1 MVSTTDLP
9 TKECRNSLSARTQPD
24 VVSELIEKE
33 VFKGFLYG
41 PFKDPPFQKYRVSP
55 IGIAEGK
62 YSGKKR
68 LILDLSSPHND
79 DKHLSINDLIDKQDC
94 SMSYVRIDDAI
105 DVILKF
111 GRNSWLCKFD
121 ISDAFKNCPIV
132 PSQWPLF
139 CIKWEKMYYFYVR
152 LTFGCRSSPKIFDH
166 LSQALCHIAEN
177 NYKVNSILHLL
188 DDFLTIDPP
197 DADGERTM
205 AIMMM
210 IFKKL
215 NIPIAKHKTIGPV
228 KCLEYLGI
236 ILDSEKMEA
245 RLPLNK
251 VDRICE
257 FIKKLCRK
265 KSCTKRELLQLL
277 GHLNFA
283 SRVILPGRSFVS
295 YLIGLST
302 TVNDLHHY
310 VKLDKECRVDLEFW
324 LLFLSSWNGVNMFY
338 SRQFYSS
345 YDMELFTDA
354 SSTKGFGGYFK
365 GEWFY
370 SSWPSNIAYPDKTF
384 SMAFLELYPIVVSAI
399 LWGSQWTTKRILFWC
414 DNEATVAIV
423 KKGRSK
429 CLQIMKLMRKLT
441 WCACKYNFHFSAKH
455 VPGYQNDISDALSRL
470 QIDRFRKLA
479 PSAAQHPMKYPSSSD
494 VMWS

>member
-1 MVSTTDLP
+1 
-9 TKECRNSLSARTQPD
+9 
-24 VVSELIEKE
+24 
-33 VFKGFLYG
+33 
-41 PFKDPPFQKYRVSP
+41 
-55 IGIAEGK
+55 
-62 YSGKKR
+62 
-68 LILDLSSPHND
+68 
-79 DKHLSINDLIDKQDC
+79 
-94 SMSYVRIDDAI
+94 MSYVRIDDAI

-345 YDMELFTDA
+345 YDA

-479 PSAAQHPMKYPSSSD
+479 PSAAQHPMKCPSSSD